1 MPPRAILVTYGKR
14 RRQVG
19 QGGQS
24 HVVAR
29 ADELAPGEVKRVEFG
44 GRGIALFNVDG
55 RFYAINDMCTH
66 MRARLS
72 DGYVDGD
79 IVECPLHF
87 GKFDIRTGKALSA
100 PCTVAVRTYTVERDG
115 DSVSVV
121 LQPG

>member
-1 MPPRAILVTYGKR
+1 MPPRAILVAYSKR
-14 RRQVG
+14 RRPVA
-19 QGGQS
+19 QGGRL

-29 ADELAPGEVKRVEFG
+29 ADELAPGEVKRVEVG

-55 RFYAINDMCTH
+55 SFYATDDICTH

-72 DGYVDGD
+72 DGYVKGG

-100 PCTVAVRTYTVERDG
+100 PCTVDVRTYSVERDG
-115 DSVSVV
+115 DQVSVV
-121 LQPG
+121 LPPG